1 MNDGTVTF
9 LYSIPWATEPEHLFI
24 TWSSTSEL
32 FLNCKDR
39 LNSLWWMRQ
48 IERGLNY
55 SIAFTPSLNQIEQ
68 SDSRSSSFFMVSL
81 QSSSPVR
88 SHSLRSSPYR
98 SSCLSSLFILNHY
111 WTYFF
116 FVNSITFF
124 LFPWTYCIDWFSLL
138 PLAPLPL
145 GRVARAPFPISSFT
159 VNLVSQLRTFVY
171 RTYLFV
177 LLQSCW
183 PICNW
188 LHRTY
193 GRAGGLFLRPECSPR
208 SNSRTKLK
216 SLLIPAHA
224 CYNNSLLKATRL
236 V

>member
-145 GRVARAPFPISSFT
+145 GRVARAPFPISSWT
-159 VNLVSQLRTFVY
+159 VTWASLIHPLFLLVSEFH
-171 RTYLFV
+171 
-177 LLQSCW
+177 C
-183 PICNW
+183 
-188 LHRTY
+188 
-193 GRAGGLFLRPECSPR
+193 LFLRNPSSLYSHP
-208 SNSRTKLK
+208 SLWPPVK
-216 SLLIPAHA
+216 SIQRKTV
-224 CYNNSLLKATRL
+224 SLFFLTQSIR
-236 V
+236 VSSS